1 MESKHKDL
9 IKDITIHAESIQ
21 ELNRDR
27 LKEILHAHTFALVRG
42 LIPPEHADRSL
53 ELLKAKFNVANDH
66 ATAGEKPSEV
76 RTNFQKL
83 SIGRARH
90 GNVNRPRFMRAFY
103 NPFWAED
110 IYEMHRNFRKVA
122 QLRNFLSERPL
133 DFAID
138 RDEGGMWTAARMHQF
153 PRGGGFLV
161 AHRDTVLPAAY
172 KAANLGEFYQP
183 VMLMTQKG
191 MHFEQGGG
199 FSEVNGEQI
208 IYEDYAQRG
217 DVVIYDTTTV
227 HGVEDIDPREKYVHE
242 TINGRISC
250 LVTLYRS
257 M

>member
-1 MESKHKDL
+1 MSDWAFDDNLFEVSAARDVPL
-9 IKDITIHAESIQ
+9 DAFHAAMA
-21 ELNRDR
+21 RR
-27 LKEILHAHTFALVRG
+27 TFACIRG
-42 LIPPEHADRSL
+42 VVGEAETRAALTRIEQGFDRSL
-53 ELLKAKFNVANDH
+53 DHPAAGQKADA
-66 ATAGEKPSEV
+66 V
-76 RTNFQKL
+76 RSNFQKINL
-83 SIGRARH
+83 GGESRTASHDDAR
-90 GNVNRPRFMRAFY
+90 FFRAFY

-161 AHRDTVLPAAY
+161 AHRDTVLPAANN
-172 KAANLGEFYQP
+172 AANLGEFYQP